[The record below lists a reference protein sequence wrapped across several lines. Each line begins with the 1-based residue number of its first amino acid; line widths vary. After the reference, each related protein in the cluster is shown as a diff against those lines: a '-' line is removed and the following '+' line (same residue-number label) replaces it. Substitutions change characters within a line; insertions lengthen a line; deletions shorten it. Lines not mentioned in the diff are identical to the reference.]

1 MIAEG
6 RDPAEEAKKKKDRRL
21 GAAPYMEQVKQRRK
35 ERMSQTPADS
45 ELDED
50 EQARLNAAEATYEMV
65 NHKARTAFSRRF
77 NQQSMEGIWGDLA
90 SEPSNSSPSASRT
103 SKSPIPN
110 RGTTATRQRKQG
122 RISAV
127 STAISSQGIQF
138 QAPDEDG
145 PLGPTQGRSSE
156 SLAASKRES
165 KRWAALRQAK
175 DALGIPQKVSL
186 PRAAMLDPEHWGS
199 RIQSSVASEGSASP
213 TPDAAAAGPSGV
225 QSLATQASR
234 RGPVRPRPQAPRA
247 RFANAAANA
256 NLGINLAGS
265 RPASAGS
272 VHSNSNLAAT
282 GGQRGAVE
290 DTMEVDTDSPLSS
303 VHSSVRAGGVPG
315 ATANTAADGKDPD
328 EDMSSASDDDDE
340 DDDDDEEGLEEE
352 DLEDPEDAFAGRVR
366 RRSSTGSGDS
376 IE

>member
-1 MIAEG
+1 
-6 RDPAEEAKKKKDRRL
+6 
-21 GAAPYMEQVKQRRK
+21 
-35 ERMSQTPADS
+35 
-45 ELDED
+45 
-50 EQARLNAAEATYEMV
+50 
-65 NHKARTAFSRRF
+65 
-77 NQQSMEGIWGDLA
+77 
-90 SEPSNSSPSASRT
+90 
-103 SKSPIPN
+103 
-110 RGTTATRQRKQG
+110 
-122 RISAV
+122 
-127 STAISSQGIQF
+127 
-138 QAPDEDG
+138 
-145 PLGPTQGRSSE
+145 
-156 SLAASKRES
+156 
-165 KRWAALRQAK
+165 
-175 DALGIPQKVSL
+175 
-186 PRAAMLDPEHWGS
+186 MLDPEHWGS
-199 RIQSSVASEGSASP
+199 RIQSSGASQGSASP